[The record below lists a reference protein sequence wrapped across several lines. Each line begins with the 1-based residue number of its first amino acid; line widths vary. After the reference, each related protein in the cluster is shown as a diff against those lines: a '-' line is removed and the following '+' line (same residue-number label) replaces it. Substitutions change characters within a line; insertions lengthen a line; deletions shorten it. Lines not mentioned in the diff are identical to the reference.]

1 MVVASWR
8 RESRPGGWS
17 WVMYSAGV
25 PVEGHEPQCEF
36 RFRVRE
42 LSVGVSAANLRV
54 GAARARAAAAAQA
67 AAGAQEQAAASMERL
82 ANLDVPGADRLR
94 DVSTALR
101 QRAQRRRQW
110 ASDHAGSA
118 VPARRD
124 DGNVAIVVRERDR
137 IAAQLQDTVVRR
149 VFSVALTLHGAAG
162 LTTEPEV
169 RRRVE
174 AAIEELDH
182 VVRGVREVVFAAGPH
197 APGGGLDLL
206 DLGGQLAPAADI
218 CFTGSPGG
226 GLDPEALT
234 RLRGRLFQALALIG
248 EYATS
253 TRIDIVADGGALE
266 LVIQAACLP
275 LVLAAG
281 EGPRWLADVRA
292 RATQTGISVD
302 VRPEDGTIRLGTRI
316 PAPPEIQG
324 GPA

>member
-1 MVVASWR
+1 MD
-8 RESRPGGWS
+8 
-17 WVMYSAGV
+17 
-25 PVEGHEPQCEF
+25 
-36 RFRVRE
+36 
-42 LSVGVSAANLRV
+42 VSAASLRV

-67 AAGAQEQAAASMERL
+67 AAAAPEQAAASMDRVADL
-82 ANLDVPGADRLR
+82 GVPGAARQR
-94 DVSTALR
+94 DVSVAVR

-110 ASDHAGSA
+110 AVGHAGST
-118 VPARRD
+118 VPAGY
-124 DGNVAIVVRERDR
+124 DGIVVRERDR

-182 VVRGVREVVFAAGPH
+182 VVREVREVVFAVGPH
-197 APGGGLDLL
+197 ASGSGLDLL

-218 CFTGSPGG
+218 CFTGPPGG
-226 GLDPEALT
+226 GPGPEALT

-266 LVIQAACLP
+266 PMIQAACLP
-275 LVLAAG
+275 LVLAD
-281 EGPRWLADVRA
+281 EGPGWLADVRA
-292 RATQTGISVD
+292 RATQAGISVD

-316 PAPPEIQG
+316 LG
-324 GPA
+324 TL